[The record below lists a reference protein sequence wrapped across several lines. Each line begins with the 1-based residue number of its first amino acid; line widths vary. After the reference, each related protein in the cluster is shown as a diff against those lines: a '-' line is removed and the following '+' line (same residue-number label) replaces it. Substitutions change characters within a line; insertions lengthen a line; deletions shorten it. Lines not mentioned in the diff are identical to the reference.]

1 MTRTSRF
8 SHMTGVRMLKQRIAT
23 QLDRSGHIPF
33 FQPHMGVNGAEID
46 LGQGPLVNFSS
57 YNYLGLCGHPEV
69 SNAAKDAIDR
79 YGTSVSASRIV
90 SGEIPIHRELEQELA
105 DFLGTEDCLVFVGG
119 YNTNVTT
126 ISHLYGRRDLILYD
140 EQSHNSIVS
149 GTLMSSAERKR
160 FAHNDIHALERKL
173 REHRKQ
179 YGRVLVVV
187 EGLYSMHGDVP
198 DLVHLA
204 ETCHHHDADLMMDE
218 AHSLGTL
225 GATGR
230 GLVEHCG
237 LSGQPVDIHMGT
249 LSKSLASCGGFIA
262 GDACLVQ
269 YLRFL
274 APGFIFSVGLAPAD
288 AAAALAALRILRRE
302 PERVL
307 RLQAVGREFRRL
319 MHACGFPVEPE
330 GASPIVPLTIGDQY
344 RCMAVSHALLE
355 RGINVQPVIYPAVSK
370 NGSLLR
376 FFLSADHTPAQLA
389 FVVEQLQAVLASVVS
404 VP

>member
-33 FQPHMGVNGAEID
+33 FQPHLGVNGAEID